1 MNSTKEDN
9 VNAIFEKFVRLVQL
23 YEKLEKTP
31 RSFGTDELLSS
42 TEIHLIELIG
52 DNKESLSVTD
62 LARLIGVTKGAI
74 SQRLKKLEAKGLTV
88 KKEDPQN
95 ISRSIVQ
102 LTSKG
107 KAAFFSH
114 KHWHEKMD
122 GGYKAYFMNLDK
134 DKVQFLHE
142 FMARVEDFLIRATH
156 PKN

>member
-74 SQRLKKLEAKGLTV
+74 SQRLKKLEIKGLTV

-122 GGYKAYFMNLDK
+122 GGYKTYFMNLDK

-156 PKN
+156 PEN